1 MPKKLLIVVVTIWCG
16 ITLGSQASS
25 TDCGCLVSLP
35 PGDHVV
41 VICPEGDGPTLA
53 EAGAI
58 ITLTYTDLPGGQP
71 LSGIGP
77 AWSPGGCNGG
87 IVWCGADPTSDGL
100 TDANGQTTVSGS
112 LAGGGYD
119 TEVYWRMGGIP
130 LPFCSEQYVPLVL
143 VSPDI
148 NADLVVALAD
158 LALFAVGYNSPPKP
172 YDPRLDFNGDGAVYL
187 ADLAIFAVHFG
198 PPGHACQ

>member
-1 MPKKLLIVVVTIWCG
+1 MYQKLLFVVTMWCG

-25 TDCGCLVSLP
+25 TDCGCLGSLP

-41 VICPEGDGPTLA
+41 LVCPQGDGPTLA

-87 IVWCGADPTSDGL
+87 IVWCGANPTSDGP

-112 LAGGGYD
+112 FAGGGYD
-119 TEVYWRMGGIP
+119 TEIQWLIGGMP
-130 LPFCSEQYVPLVL
+130 LPFCYEQYVPLVL

-148 NADLVVALAD
+148 NADLAVDIVD
-158 LALFAVGYNSPPKP
+158 LSLFAVGFNSPPKP
-172 YDPRLDFNGDGAVYL
+172 YDPRLDFDGDGTVDLVDFAMFAGHYL
-187 ADLAIFAVHFG
+187 HG
-198 PPGHACQ
+198 C